1 MTTLSLITIIYL
13 LTVCAGIPIS
23 RAYFKESEI
32 NTYGNNRMKMA
43 TVFGLL
49 PLVNLYT
56 IFIATMYYFRKKR
69 IAKIVDGIAEEYKDY
84 PELYEIMRKI
94 SVDVKKDLTNL
105 NKNYHADTTSTG
117 EIHRGSGSS
126 GQAQQDTD

>member
-1 MTTLSLITIIYL
+1 
-13 LTVCAGIPIS
+13 
-23 RAYFKESEI
+23 
-32 NTYGNNRMKMA
+32 
-43 TVFGLL
+43 
-49 PLVNLYT
+49 
-56 IFIATMYYFRKKR
+56 MYYFRKKR

-105 NKNYHADTTSTG
+105 NKNYHAYTASTG
-117 EIHRGSGSS
+117 KIHRGSGSS